1 MLFCLLRIFFFSF
14 LSSEDFFFFFKLTFS
29 KKNLL
34 GKPSECQTVWLQ
46 IRSDVLS
53 GLIRVQTV
61 CKGYQQ
67 TKKAATSGEIVE
79 IQSLAYM
86 QVLPLSD

>member
-1 MLFCLLRIFFFSF
+1 MLF
-14 LSSEDFFFFFKLTFS
+14 LSPVDFFLKLTFS

-34 GKPSECQTVWLQ
+34 GLPSECQTVWIQ
-46 IRSDVLS
+46 IRSDILS

-67 TKKAATSGEIVE
+67 TIKVVTGGKRVNLWPLL
-79 IQSLAYM
+79 QSLY
-86 QVLPLSD
+86 LIYFKPLEGANV